1 MRDKSTKENWILVDL
16 LWHDEYIEQGGL
28 TPTHEKFHKE
38 DFNPD
43 EPSNQSW
50 HKDLWLQYDIK

>member
-50 HKDLWLQYDIK
+50 HKDLWL